1 MLDHTIHI
9 KKSHLDILFSLDITE
24 NYLLKA
30 VLYVEEFDLEN
41 ALNVSKEVPQN
52 VNLFPEIQTL
62 LRDVHTSY
70 LTSKLKENNF
80 NDTEKVNASSFVSGT
95 FETHPRNILSLRVNG
110 NNFLLKRKINLKNFH
125 AYTHDAKPESHEIIN
140 ALKHLDYK
148 KVIIKQANFKDNKV
162 KELKPTKVDLSKIP
176 VSYYDD
182 DDVDAEYK
190 RLFLKQTTLSN
201 PVSSLTKDTFLKH
214 KRRRTT
220 IPKPTKSPAVIQ
232 HLYNE
237 YQNILSNVKLSTL
250 NKYSTMQKYKD
261 TISNIH

>member
-1 MLDHTIHI
+1 M
-9 KKSHLDILFSLDITE
+9 LFSQDIAE

-30 VLYVEEFDLEN
+30 VLYIDEFDLDSAMSN
-41 ALNVSKEVPQN
+41 SKEVPQN

-62 LRDVHTSY
+62 LRDVHFSY
-70 LTSKLKENNF
+70 LLHKLKENNF
-80 NDTEKVNASSFVSGT
+80 IETEKVSATNFVTGT
-95 FETHPRNILSLRVNG
+95 FESQPKNILSLRVNG
-110 NNFLLKRKINLKNFH
+110 NNFLLRKKINLKNFH
-125 AYTHDAKPESHEIIN
+125 AYTHDAKPENHEIVK
-140 ALKHLDYK
+140 ALNNLDYK
-148 KVIIKQANFKDNKV
+148 KVIIKQANFKDNKI

-190 RLFLKQTTLSN
+190 KLYLKQTTLSN

-214 KRRRTT
+214 KRRRSN
-220 IPKPTKSPAVIQ
+220 IPKPTKAPAVIQ

-237 YQNILSNVKLSTL
+237 YQNILANVKLSTL

-261 TISNIH
+261 TISNNH

>member
-1 MLDHTIHI
+1 M
-9 KKSHLDILFSLDITE
+9 DILFSLDISE

-30 VLYVEEFDLEN
+30 VLYIEEFDLDS
-41 ALNVSKEVPQN
+41 AMSSSKEVPQN

-62 LRDVHTSY
+62 LRDVHSAY
-70 LTSKLKENNF
+70 LISKLKENNF
-80 NDTEKVNASSFVSGT
+80 NETEKVNANNFVSKT
-95 FETHPRNILSLRVNG
+95 FDTHPRNILSLRVNG
-110 NNFLLKRKINLKNFH
+110 NNFLLRRKINLKNFH
-125 AYTHDAKPESHEIIN
+125 SYTHDAKPESQEIFK
-140 ALKHLDYK
+140 ALKNLDYK

-182 DDVDAEYK
+182 EDVDAEYK

-201 PVSSLTKDTFLKH
+201 PVSNLTKDTFLKH

-220 IPKPTKSPAVIQ
+220 IPKPTKSPAVVQ
-232 HLYNE
+232 QLYNE
-237 YQNILSNVKLSTL
+237 YQNILANVKLSTL
-250 NKYSTMQKYKD
+250 NKYTTMQKYKD